1 VVLEGSTVVSNEPM
15 SGVLVRPVG
24 AVSGTSAV
32 MALFRSATPLTHG
45 PWEAEQLWVARREQ
59 APGAGVAKTR
69 LAVKVAAWST
79 IPVSSYCMC
88 LLKSVPLE
96 QNRVIGDAQVDGLGR
111 IQRANRDLRL
121 PDRMTDAY
129 TS

>member
-1 VVLEGSTVVSNEPM
+1 MVSNEPM

-79 IPVSSYCMC
+79 ITVSSYCMC
-88 LLKSVPLE
+88 LLKSVPL
-96 QNRVIGDAQVDGLGR
+96 QQIGSSGTHKSMVLAAYSGPTAICGSR
-111 IQRANRDLRL
+111 IA
-121 PDRMTDAY
+121 
-129 TS
+129 